1 MEGAA
6 IRDGGLIGI
15 GRDRLL
21 HRPWTHEDTIP
32 LWKIIA
38 RDNDGVMLRGGGYM
52 VTLMMMMMMM
62 IMMIV
67 LVVILVR
74 DGDTAGNCHHDEHQ

>member
-15 GRDRLL
+15 RSERLL

-38 RDNDGVMLRGGGYM
+38 RDNDGVMLRGDGYM
-52 VTLMMMMMMM
+52 VSLMIMMMM

-74 DGDTAGNCHHDEHQ
+74 VGDTAANCHQ